1 MTGVQIMFLL
11 VALFTLGSG
20 FMVVT
25 TRNLVHAA
33 LWLVSTLFGVAV
45 TFALLNASFLAVV
58 QVVVYI
64 GAIAI
69 LFIFAVMLTRKD
81 MRDQGPQMN
90 SNWWAGALI
99 AVLVFAGLLL
109 LLQGW
114 NGLSKTASD
123 MPAGFDAISAL
134 GDALVSPNAYVL
146 PIRSCICPVS
156 GGVGGRGLR
165 RVQSE
170 IGEAS
175 WFHFPGIS
183 FLPRRFSA
191 LVCSVLSRGET
202 RSRSCW
208 ASN

>member
-1 MTGVQIMFLL
+1 MTGEQIIFIL

-90 SNWWAGALI
+90 RNWWIGVLLS
-99 AVLVFAGLLL
+99 VLVFAGLFF

-114 NGLSKTASD
+114 SGLSATASAI
-123 MPAGFDAISAL
+123 PAGFDAISEL
-134 GDALVSPNAYVL
+134 GTALVSPDAYVL
-146 PIRSCICPVS
+146 PFEV
-156 GGVGGRGLR
+156 
-165 RVQSE
+165 
-170 IGEAS
+170 AS
-175 WFHFPGIS
+175 V
-183 FLPRRFSA
+183 LLVAA
-191 LVCSVLSRGET
+191 LVGAVYVAFNRK
-202 RSRSCW
+202 
-208 ASN
+208 

>member
-1 MTGVQIMFLL
+1 MTGEQIAFLV

-45 TFALLNASFLAVV
+45 TYALLNASFLAVV

-81 MRDQGPQMN
+81 MRDQGAQQN
-90 SNWWAGALI
+90 NNWWLGALLS
-99 AVLVFAGLLL
+99 VLTFGGLFF

-114 NGLSKTASD
+114 NGLSKTAAQI
-123 MPAGFDAISAL
+123 PAGFDAVAEL
-134 GDALVSPNAYVL
+134 GNELVSPAGYVL
-146 PIRSCICPVS
+146 PFEV
-156 GGVGGRGLR
+156 
-165 RVQSE
+165 
-170 IGEAS
+170 AS
-175 WFHFPGIS
+175 V
-183 FLPRRFSA
+183 LLVAA
-191 LVCSVLSRGET
+191 LVGAVYV
-202 RSRSCW
+202 
-208 ASN
+208 AFNKK